1 MPRSLRV
8 FAPALLL
15 AATIAALFL
24 GLAIGGA
31 ANERALADPGT
42 FVRYA
47 VPLTRTLVNVAMAG
61 LIGSVVMAIWALAS
75 DRAEARTALD
85 VAAGSAAMLT
95 VASAATLLVTYVD
108 LSGLPFSG
116 DAAFGAGLAQFVTE
130 IELGRLWLIE
140 LLLAAATTVMAF
152 AIRDRRLTLL
162 VLLAAL
168 ATTLPLAL
176 QGHAA
181 GSSNHSQAVNS
192 LLVHLIGASVWLG
205 GLLTLVFLAR
215 VVDRQRLS
223 VLTAR
228 YSTLALFAFVG
239 VAASGVVSG
248 WMRVGNLD
256 ALFGTGYGQLLMW
269 KTGALLALG
278 VFGAIQRTRLIPRI
292 ADSVAGQRAFIWFV
306 LAELAVMGLASGIA
320 GALGRTATPV
330 SFEPARDQGGDISP
344 AEWLTGDPLPPEL
357 TPMSYLTEWK
367 FDLAWVL
374 VCVFGLALYIA
385 GVVRLKRRGDSWPI
399 GRTIAWFLGL
409 LGLFYTTNGALNAYE
424 QYLFSVHMLGHMMLT
439 MLIPLL
445 LVLGA
450 PITLALRTIEK
461 RTDGSWGG
469 REWIMWAVQTPYSK
483 VITRPGGCGSGVRR
497 IAVDVLLHPDRALGG
512 LGAPGAPV
520 DDHSLPDRRLPVQP
534 VDDRV
539 DPVPYRFP
547 YPLRL
552 VTLFATMASHAFFG
566 VTIMTGNGLD
576 ACRLVRCDGADLGGD
591 AARGSIHGRWDRWG
605 IGELADACACARRRG
620 AVVAQR
626 HEGEKRKDR
635 AADRSGEAE
644 LHAYND
650 MLAAQAKRDSKSS
663 GSAARRAR
671 VRRASSRQPKRLIWG
686 CVVDQH
692 TPKSTSSRWLL
703 LPQGLRCGGTGRGR
717 RRRRRRGGSSG
728 RIATRSVHAD
738 PGSVRTSRQHRR
750 GDPTVRSAGRS
761 RAARSS
767 CRATGELAASRRSR
781 VPG

>member
-1 MPRSLRV
+1 
-8 FAPALLL
+8 
-15 AATIAALFL
+15 
-24 GLAIGGA
+24 
-31 ANERALADPGT
+31 
-42 FVRYA
+42 
-47 VPLTRTLVNVAMAG
+47 MAG

-168 ATTLPLAL
+168 TTTLPLAL

-192 LLVHLIGASVWLG
+192 LLVHLIGAAVWLG

-278 VFGAIQRTRLIPRI
+278 VFGAVQRTRLIPRI
-292 ADSVAGQRAFIWFV
+292 ADSVSGQRAFIWFV

-374 VCVFGLALYIA
+374 VSVFGLALYLA
-385 GVVRLKRRGDSWPI
+385 GVIRLKRRGDSWPI
-399 GRTIAWFLGL
+399 GRTIAWALGL
-409 LGLFYTTNGALNAYE
+409 IGLFYTTNGALNAYE
-424 QYLFSVHMLGHMMLT
+424 QYLFSVHMLAHMMLT

-450 PITLALRTIEK
+450 PMTLALRTIEK

-469 REWIMWAVQTPYSK
+469 REWIMWAIQTPYSK
-483 VITRPGGCGSGVRR
+483 VITHPAVAAVVFAGSLWVFYFTP
-497 IAVDVLLHPDRALGG
+497 IARWAASEHLGHQWMIIHFLIAG
-512 LGAPGAPV
+512 YLF
-520 DDHSLPDRRLPVQP
+520 SLSMIG
-534 VDDRV
+534 V

-566 VTIMTGNGLD
+566 VTIMTGDGLMLAD
-576 ACRLVRCDGADLGGD
+576 WYGAMGRTWGATPIEDQAAGGGI
-591 AARGSIHGRWDRWG
+591 AWG
-605 IGELADACACARRRG
+605 IGELPTLALAL
-620 AVVAQR
+620 VVAVQWSR
-626 HEGEKRKDR
+626 SDTKEQKRKDR

-644 LHAYND
+644 LHAYNE
-650 MLAAQAKRDSKSS
+650 MLAAQAERDAKVKR
-663 GSAARRAR
+663 
-671 VRRASSRQPKRLIWG
+671 
-686 CVVDQH
+686 
-692 TPKSTSSRWLL
+692 
-703 LPQGLRCGGTGRGR
+703 
-717 RRRRRRGGSSG
+717 
-728 RIATRSVHAD
+728 
-738 PGSVRTSRQHRR
+738 
-750 GDPTVRSAGRS
+750 
-761 RAARSS
+761 
-767 CRATGELAASRRSR
+767 
-781 VPG
+781 

>member
-469 REWIMWAVQTPYSK
+469 REWIMWAIQTPYSK
-483 VITRPGGCGSGVRR
+483 VITHPAVAAVVFAGSLWVFYFTP
-497 IAVDVLLHPDRALGG
+497 IARWAASEHLGHQWMIIHFLIAG
-512 LGAPGAPV
+512 YLF
-520 DDHSLPDRRLPVQP
+520 SLSMIG
-534 VDDRV
+534 V

-566 VTIMTGNGLD
+566 VTIMTGDGLMLAD
-576 ACRLVRCDGADLGGD
+576 WYGAMGRTWGAIPIEDQAAGGGI
-591 AARGSIHGRWDRWG
+591 AWG
-605 IGELADACACARRRG
+605 IGELPTLALAL
-620 AVVAQR
+620 VVAVQWSR
-626 HEGEKRKDR
+626 SDTKEQKRKDR

-650 MLAAQAKRDSKSS
+650 MLAAQAARDSK
-663 GSAARRAR
+663 
-671 VRRASSRQPKRLIWG
+671 V
-686 CVVDQH
+686 
-692 TPKSTSSRWLL
+692 
-703 LPQGLRCGGTGRGR
+703 
-717 RRRRRRGGSSG
+717 
-728 RIATRSVHAD
+728 TR
-738 PGSVRTSRQHRR
+738 
-750 GDPTVRSAGRS
+750 
-761 RAARSS
+761 
-767 CRATGELAASRRSR
+767 
-781 VPG
+781 